1 MDSGP
6 PMQPEGFLFLERVLR
21 DGKIV
26 VVCNMHRDGV
36 VTECVIDVDRLPGL
50 ARQALDIYTDLKG
63 LARL

>member
-1 MDSGP
+1 
-6 PMQPEGFLFLERVLR
+6 MQPEGFLFLERVMR
-21 DGKIV
+21 GDKIV